1 MRFTT
6 EPMMVLDYGV
16 WDIDGKPV
24 TNKAGEPA
32 EYVQLLDL
40 GADEI
45 HRFTLR
51 DVPNSARPQ
60 AMSYAVVT
68 CEARTAQKGREDGSV
83 TSRLKVQVVGLEK
96 ASAPAST
103 PSAASKS

>member
-6 EPMMVLDYGV
+6 EPMMIADYGI

-24 TNKAGEPA
+24 TNKAGEPV
-32 EYVQLLDL
+32 EFVQLIDL

-51 DVPNSARPQ
+51 DVPDSERPEPMTYARL
-60 AMSYAVVT
+60 T
-68 CEARTAQKGREDGSV
+68 CEAETAARGRDDGSV
-83 TSRLKVQVVGLEK
+83 SSKLKVRVIGLEK
-96 ASAPAST
+96 AQR
-103 PSAASKS
+103 PSATSKS